1 MALVLT
7 CQPAPVDE
15 DRVAWGDL
23 VPHDGTPG
31 AHAGPGVN
39 LTANSAEVGATLSTS
54 NGTVWARA
62 FVVAKMPLRPNKAVL
77 HVLDMGVYVNGSLH
91 RRGARVLLFPND
103 RLELR
108 ARVGRVRGEIMQL
121 DIGNSDQVARL
132 NIFSKNLAWR
142 WRPGPSFL
150 HACEKLLSFDDPEQP
165 LDRCPSPPSGVSH
178 AWAAR
183 WAKRAVPQLEPR
195 TAPRTGNKENGCPA
209 AGRERRCN
217 HDAIRQSC
225 NDLREYLGR
234 SRAVAWSEARVDCR
248 GGFCAHDC
256 VFR

>member
-1 MALVLT
+1 M
-7 CQPAPVDE
+7 
-15 DRVAWGDL
+15 
-23 VPHDGTPG
+23 PHDGTPG

-77 HVLDMGVYVNGSLH
+77 HVLDMGVYVNGALH

-195 TAPRTGNKENGCPA
+195 TAPRVGNKENGRLVATAQKRPPSPTEPGFLDTEWRRKPA
-209 AGRERRCN
+209 VHGAP
-217 HDAIRQSC
+217 
-225 NDLREYLGR
+225 R
-234 SRAVAWSEARVDCR
+234 SVD
-248 GGFCAHDC
+248 
-256 VFR
+256 